1 MPDSDA
7 AVNDRHD
14 WGPQGF
20 RARLGSR
27 LERHVLRSAVDMLD
41 ERGTELDSIDRELRD
56 RETNLV
62 ERYTEVEEVEEELEH
77 REKRLEETGAAN
89 LEGQARIDHL
99 IRQLDRAETALG
111 EARAAGRA
119 GARRRPG
126 PGPGAAGP
134 REAARGDRAPPPAHP
149 GGHHEARVDGFASR
163 ERELRDQNEKLRR
176 RTQEAEAKQHGLFA
190 QENRLAERER
200 RVTAS
205 EADLRAR
212 LDAVE
217 RRERELEERE
227 EGLRGKGSGWWNAGP
242 ASSH

>member
-7 AVNDRHD
+7 AVNDQHD

-56 RETNLV
+56 RESNLV

-77 REKRLEETGAAN
+77 RERRLEETGAAN

-111 EARAAGRA
+111 EAREQAGQELAAAQVHAQELQERVKRVEETEH
-119 GARRRPG
+119 RRLLTQADLTR
-126 PGPGAAGP
+126 
-134 REAARGDRAPPPAHP
+134 REST
-149 GGHHEARVDGFASR
+149 VSSR
-163 ERELRDQNEKLRR
+163 ERELREQNEKLRQR
-176 RTQEAEAKQHGLFA
+176 AQEAEAKEHGLSA
-190 QENRLAERER
+190 HENRLAERER

-227 EGLRGKGSGWWNAGP
+227 ESLRGSGSGWLNAGQSP
-242 ASSH
+242 SH